1 MMCMY
6 FCLKCNES
14 HNENITPGNIL
25 TTAFVSKKGFN
36 IHAGYCETVASF
48 KDLNNNYTYT

>member
-1 MMCMY
+1 MCMY